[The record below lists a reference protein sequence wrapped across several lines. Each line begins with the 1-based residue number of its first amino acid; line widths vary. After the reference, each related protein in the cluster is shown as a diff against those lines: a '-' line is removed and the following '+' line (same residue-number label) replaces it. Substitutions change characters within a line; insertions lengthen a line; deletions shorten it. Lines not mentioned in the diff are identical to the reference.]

1 MSQQIDYFD
10 NDIRLEGVLFP
21 TEDPANSPIV
31 LVVPTYAG
39 RDDFTLEKAK
49 MMNQLGFSGF
59 AVDMYGEGKTGST
72 PEENMELMQAVL
84 DDREMLQ
91 RRIKMAHQTA
101 IDQVGVNTNKSAAIG
116 FCFGG
121 LCVLDLARTGSS
133 VAGVVSFHGLFNPP
147 GNTDGNKISSKILV
161 LHGNDDPMVPHESV
175 NGLAN
180 ELTAV
185 NADWQ
190 IHAYGGT
197 SHALQFQNCLKNID
211 LILCSVKFLVHLV
224 IQQFLQLMKSV
235 TKFSNLPRLHLLA
248 VLHSE
253 ELETGQPSHHR
264 ASHNFPIQSHPPL
277 QELFHG
283 LMCGGS
289 LHFYLH
295 PFRH

>member
-1 MSQQIDYFD
+1 MSQQIDYYD
-10 NDIRLEGVLFP
+10 NDIRLEGILFP
-21 TEDPANSPIV
+21 TENPASIPIV

-49 MMNQLGFSGF
+49 MMNQLGYSGF

-91 RRIKMAHQTA
+91 RRINLAHQTV
-101 IDQVGVNTNKSAAIG
+101 IDQVGVNANKSAAIG

-161 LHGNDDPMVPHESV
+161 LHGNDDPMVPHESM

-197 SHALQFQNCLKNID
+197 SHAFTNPLANAPEDGMAFNENANRR
-211 LILCSVKFLVHLV
+211 SWEAMSNFLEE
-224 IQQFLQLMKSV
+224 I
-235 TKFSNLPRLHLLA
+235 FS
-248 VLHSE
+248 
-253 ELETGQPSHHR
+253 
-264 ASHNFPIQSHPPL
+264 
-277 QELFHG
+277 
-283 LMCGGS
+283 
-289 LHFYLH
+289 
-295 PFRH
+295 